1 MNYLLENKLISPT
14 QYAFRPKSNTTTALQ
29 AIINN
34 LHRQKQKNMPA
45 IALYIDLSKAYDT
58 VSHDKLIHKL
68 RNEFNFTEEAILFF
82 TSYFTNRQQET
93 HTTEARSTKRTIT
106 HGIPQGSTLSTTLFL
121 MYINNIVTTVKST
134 VYTYADDTTLI
145 VAVETMSE
153 LRDTAQSELDKLVKY
168 FYDNNLVPNPTKT
181 VYTMF
186 NQPNTN
192 NPTPPK
198 ALTVQN
204 QQLQQV
210 DTAKLLGIYVQS
222 SLKYDDTI
230 KHIVKK
236 LQQPIRML
244 QYAAKILPKTHTI
257 RQYYARIYPHLIYAI
272 TIWGTQDKAKKYIQ
286 PLRRTQNKAIRAITG
301 TPPHVHVTPLLVENN
316 ILSIDYLY
324 ILRVCIELHP
334 YIYPTQ
340 EDKTT
345 DKPYTDNTFITIT
358 DVHSHNT
365 RYSKGHIFSP
375 NTNSKAKGPKHTMAH
390 LTQKH
395 TDIWNSLPSTLR
407 NIAKLETFKKEI
419 GKHLLKVQ
427 KEELEKLLQRGRHLG

>member
-168 FYDNNLVPNPTKT
+168 FYDNN
-181 VYTMF
+181 
-186 NQPNTN
+186 
-192 NPTPPK
+192 
-198 ALTVQN
+198 
-204 QQLQQV
+204 
-210 DTAKLLGIYVQS
+210 
-222 SLKYDDTI
+222 
-230 KHIVKK
+230 H
-236 LQQPIRML
+236 
-244 QYAAKILPKTHTI
+244 
-257 RQYYARIYPHLIYAI
+257 
-272 TIWGTQDKAKKYIQ
+272 
-286 PLRRTQNKAIRAITG
+286 
-301 TPPHVHVTPLLVENN
+301 
-316 ILSIDYLY
+316 
-324 ILRVCIELHP
+324 
-334 YIYPTQ
+334 
-340 EDKTT
+340 
-345 DKPYTDNTFITIT
+345 
-358 DVHSHNT
+358 
-365 RYSKGHIFSP
+365 
-375 NTNSKAKGPKHTMAH
+375 
-390 LTQKH
+390 
-395 TDIWNSLPSTLR
+395 
-407 NIAKLETFKKEI
+407 
-419 GKHLLKVQ
+419 
-427 KEELEKLLQRGRHLG
+427 